1 MAPRLEGTAW
11 EGTEGAL
18 QKQAATQRGGTSVL
32 PASRDAAVVMS
43 LARSHIWLPR
53 SPRRTLVGKSG
64 RARVPAGGAADR
76 PQPARPGSSA
86 RTRTRPHAPTRAPH
100 APARAR
106 THPHTEP
113 PNTRRQLG
121 GDADALRAVGA
132 AHAETR
138 RRGRGIYNVFC
149 VKSHD
154 GIDPNTVKVF
164 PEERVRLGRHLHFF
178 TLDLG
183 FYHKHSISVTTVT

>member
-86 RTRTRPHAPTRAPH
+86 RTRTRPHAPTRARTHPH
-100 APARAR
+100 APARTR
-106 THPHTEP
+106 TQNRPTH
-113 PNTRRQLG
+113 
-121 GDADALRAVGA
+121 ADSWG
-132 AHAETR
+132 ETR
-138 RRGRGIYNVFC
+138 TRCGRWAPLTQKQGDEAAEFITC
-149 VKSHD
+149 SAL
-154 GIDPNTVKVF
+154 KVMM
-164 PEERVRLGRHLHFF
+164 E
-178 TLDLG
+178 
-183 FYHKHSISVTTVT
+183 